1 MATNRSSNN
10 LAYGLNN
17 ALQTLAPEPI
27 FAKRAPTS
35 SDIAQLGTFWIY
47 NSTPVQI
54 YMFTSGGVWTELASD
69 SGAGIFSALTVNGV
83 TALNGALTVNSG
95 TGSIA
100 VGTDAVQKSISIGN
114 ATGNTSVSIAS
125 GTGAINIGTSIAK
138 TITIGNATGATAL
151 VFNAGSGLSS
161 FNTGVATAPVSSST
175 ATAAFVSSLT
185 AGTSVHNTTGYD
197 LLCNIALI
205 VSSSTT
211 ATITLGVGSATGPT
225 TNTVVPSFT
234 TASSIIIPIV
244 AWVPNNYF
252 LVYNTTGTIVV
263 ASATVQSCPL

>member
-1 MATNRSSNN
+1 MAIIRTGNN
-10 LAYGLNN
+10 LAYGLQN

-27 FAKRAPTS
+27 FALRIPTS
-35 SDIAQLGTFWIY
+35 TDYAQLGTLWVY
-47 NSTPVQI
+47 KATPARI
-54 YMFTSGGVWTELASD
+54 FMFTGSGVWTELASD
-69 SGAGIFSALTVNGV
+69 SGSGIFAALTVNGA

-95 TGSIA
+95 TSSIA
-100 VGTDAVQKSISIGN
+100 IGTDSVQKSISIGN
-114 ATGNTSVSIAS
+114 ATGNTS
-125 GTGAINIGTSIAK
+125 
-138 TITIGNATGATAL
+138 L
-151 VFNAGSGLSS
+151 VFNAGTGLSK
-161 FNTGVATAPVSSST
+161 FNTGVATAPVNSSV
-175 ATAAFVSSLT
+175 ATAAFVASLT
-185 AGTSVHNTTGYD
+185 AGTSVQNTTGYD
-197 LLCNIALI
+197 LLCNITLI

-234 TASSIIIPIV
+234 VAAATIINMN

>member
-1 MATNRSSNN
+1 MAIIRTGNN
-10 LAYGLNN
+10 LAYGLQN

-27 FAKRAPTS
+27 FALRIPTS
-35 SDIAQLGTFWIY
+35 TDYAQLGTLWVY
-47 NSTPVQI
+47 KATPARI
-54 YMFTSGGVWTELASD
+54 FMFTGSGVWTELASD
-69 SGAGIFSALTVNGV
+69 SGSGIFAALTVNGA

-95 TGSIA
+95 TSSIA
-100 VGTDAVQKSISIGN
+100 IGTDSVQKSISIGN
-114 ATGNTSVSIAS
+114 ATGNTSVSIDS
-125 GTGAINIGTSIAK
+125 GTGSINVGTSIAK

-151 VFNAGSGLSS
+151 VFNAGTGLSK
-161 FNTGVATAPVSSST
+161 FNTGVATAPVNSSV
-175 ATAAFVSSLT
+175 ATAAFVASLT
-185 AGTSVHNTTGYD
+185 AGTSVQNTTGYD
-197 LLCNIALI
+197 LLCNITLI

-211 ATITLGVGSATGPT
+211 ATITLGVGAATGPT

-234 TASSIIIPIV
+234 VAAATIINMN